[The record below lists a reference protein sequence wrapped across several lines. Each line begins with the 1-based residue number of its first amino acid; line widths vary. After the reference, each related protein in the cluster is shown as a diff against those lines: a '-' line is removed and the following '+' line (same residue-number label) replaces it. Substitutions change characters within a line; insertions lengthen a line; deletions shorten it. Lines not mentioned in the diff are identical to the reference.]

1 MALKCARHSTPTQ
14 WLVNKNC
21 LRFFKASS
29 CTFWPAKGW
38 FFFFYHV
45 LFLESWPEVVS
56 FQFCKRWQPET
67 MNLRVESVTPTN
79 GKYNMHLIHPRNLFA
94 WIFAQVPHV
103 TTRSPPEH
111 HKAKAL
117 HVEASWACCAM
128 ALTQSPS
135 PIPFK
140 IQRVR
145 QKNSIVG
152 IPFCSLCVWQL
163 QESEWPC
170 KDIECAQWMRTWYAD
185 MQEFSW

>member
-1 MALKCARHSTPTQ
+1 MKINPSYFGIKNYSQKIAAIIGIADIAEAKISHHGKALTPDTVISFQ
-14 WLVNKNC
+14 KLSAIFLK
-21 LRFFKASS
+21 LRL
-29 CTFWPAKGW
+29 TYTHFWPAKGW
-38 FFFFYHV
+38 GSLLDRV
-45 LFLESWPEVVS
+45 LFLEPWPEVCS
-56 FQFCKRWQPET
+56 LQFCKRWQPET
-67 MNLRVESVTPTN
+67 MNLRMESVTPTN

-152 IPFCSLCVWQL
+152 IAVCS
-163 QESEWPC
+163 
-170 KDIECAQWMRTWYAD
+170 
-185 MQEFSW
+185 